1 MVIFDSKLAY
11 KKDDEWEEDEALGD
25 RDSSEALFGFSY

>member
-1 MVIFDSKLAY
+1 MLLQAGVQ
-11 KKDDEWEEDEALGD
+11 KDDEWEEDEALSD